1 MGLEESWIK
10 TRPELLAP
18 ALCGCTGRGLL
29 RARHLAFPASHRLLR
44 APLRLPSAGHRFDSV
59 PNPYALCRSRIAP
72 HSTLCVRAGRGSLR
86 ATDCSVVQHLEL
98 CTAYGLLR
106 PRHLVRLANRR
117 LLRFRRLA
125 PCTDPGSL
133 RFRIAPC
140 SVLGSP
146 CRSTDFSVL

>member
-1 MGLEESWIK
+1 LSPGRHTNPSCW
-10 TRPELLAP
+10 PP
-18 ALCGCTGRGLL
+18 ALCCCTGRGLL
-29 RARHLAFPASHRLLR
+29 RARHLAFSASHRLLR
-44 APLRLPSAGHRFDSV
+44 APHCPPCAGHRFDSA
-59 PNPYALCRSRIAP
+59 PNPYALRRSRIAP
-72 HSTLCVRAGRGSLR
+72 LSTPCVRAGHGSLR

-98 CTAYGLLR
+98 RPAHGSLR
-106 PRHLVRLANRR
+106 ARHLLLPADYG